1 MIQGPH
7 LKASDLDNTELQH
20 NHHNNSPPRNESQLV
35 EGEKK
40 TGQWAQVMTWSLY
53 ATQGFY
59 TEQCKDP
66 SSGWDLFCCYEEMDQ
81 THDYILYL
89 SLMVLHI
96 LYYWLLLNFYIQGL
110 NKHE

>member
-1 MIQGPH
+1 
-7 LKASDLDNTELQH
+7 
-20 NHHNNSPPRNESQLV
+20 
-35 EGEKK
+35 
-40 TGQWAQVMTWSLY
+40 MTWSLY